1 MTGDDHSIDHVII
14 EGIDRLGK
22 DTLIRGILDRFGYFQ
37 VMHYQK
43 PLLLKKYLNEASTR
57 GILAKEHALRR
68 YQIDSFMAMFEMMR
82 NPSGPSFICNRA
94 HLGEMVYAQRYR
106 GYEGEYVYDIED
118 HHQDVL
124 PNVLLVVL
132 YTSNFSFIS
141 DDGQSLDVTQ
151 REEEQK
157 DFLKAANRSKIPNK
171 LLIDVHDGK
180 GSFLPPEHILDIVC
194 NVISQSV
201 LVPEG
206 KA

>member
-1 MTGDDHSIDHVII
+1 MIEHVIV

-22 DTLIRGILDRFGYFQ
+22 DTLIRGILDRFGFFQ
-37 VMHYQK
+37 VLHYQK
-43 PLLLKKYLNEASTR
+43 PLLLKKYVMEASIHTV
-57 GILAKEHALRR
+57 LAKETALRR

-106 GYEGEYVYDIED
+106 GYEGEYVFDIED
-118 HHQDVL
+118 YHIDVL
-124 PNVLLVVL
+124 PNILLVVL

-141 DDGQSLDVTQ
+141 DDGQSLDVAQ

-180 GSFLPPEHILDIVC
+180 GSFLPSEDILDAVC
-194 NVISQSV
+194 NAISQSV
-201 LVPEG
+201 TIGSED
-206 KA
+206 